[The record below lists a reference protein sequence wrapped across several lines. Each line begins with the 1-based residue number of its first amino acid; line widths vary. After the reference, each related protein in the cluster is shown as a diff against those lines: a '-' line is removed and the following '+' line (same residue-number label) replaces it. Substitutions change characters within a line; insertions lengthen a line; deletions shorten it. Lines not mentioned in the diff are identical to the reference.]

1 MDTTDTDTAL
11 KYDYGLVRKAI
22 LSQWSPEHYLE
33 TDNFTSDFARRQ
45 IKELWDELKT
55 VEQTFAWNSISYL
68 SFLITESFLRAFFLR
83 KSGDSGFAHKSL
95 GQMVQYAQ
103 KHLDSI
109 DTKRQNK
116 SPELSSTIDGFRK
129 WRNRV
134 VHHGIPF
141 SDNLELRA
149 TQALVLMVRVIS
161 DVFSPPLRKFSDE
174 FRSGD
179 PNWWISR
186 WRDLPP
192 IFVITRLKR
201 NSTDFDNLK
210 EVISDPDLFFDH
222 MLPVVSASRILDLSY
237 IAKKFG
243 IESTKLRSAIERN
256 FCHLIIGSGKSSIE
270 NSMRTIE
277 ALRKMGLLVFAES
290 FAILLPLNSKLVR
303 KALLDLDHIEITF
316 FLREIFRD
324 EHQIFFDA
332 VSVTNLEENIVEE
345 FCKRFNIGS
354 NEFSNEKCKAIKKT
368 LEALPHGLRKEVRNR
383 INTAG
388 K

>member
-1 MDTTDTDTAL
+1 MDTTDKDITL
-11 KYDYGLVRKAI
+11 KYDYGVVRKSI
-22 LSQWSPEHYLE
+22 LSQWSPENYFE

-45 IKELWDELKT
+45 ITKLWDELKI

-83 KSGDSGFAHKSL
+83 KSGDSGFTYYPL
-95 GQMVQYAQ
+95 GKMVRYAQ
-103 KHLDSI
+103 KYLDST

-116 SPELSSTIDGFRK
+116 SPELSSTIDGFRN

-141 SDNLELRA
+141 SDNFELRA

-161 DVFSPPLRKFSDE
+161 DIFSLPLRKFSDE

-179 PNWWISR
+179 PNWWISQ

-201 NSTDFDNLK
+201 NSSDYDKLK

-222 MLPVVSASRILDLSY
+222 MLPFVSASRILDLSN
-237 IAKKFG
+237 IAKKFD
-243 IESTKLRSAIERN
+243 IKSTKLRSAIERN

-277 ALRKMGLLVFAES
+277 ALRKMGLLVYAES
-290 FAILLPLNSKLVR
+290 FAILLPLNDKLVR

-316 FLREIFRD
+316 FLREIFQE
-324 EHQIFFDA
+324 EHQMLFDA
-332 VSVTNLEENIVEE
+332 KSVTNLGEDIVDF

-354 NEFSNEKCKAIKKT
+354 NELSNEKRKAIKKT
-368 LEALPHGLRKEVRNR
+368 IEALPHGLRNKVRNR
-383 INTAG
+383 INTVG